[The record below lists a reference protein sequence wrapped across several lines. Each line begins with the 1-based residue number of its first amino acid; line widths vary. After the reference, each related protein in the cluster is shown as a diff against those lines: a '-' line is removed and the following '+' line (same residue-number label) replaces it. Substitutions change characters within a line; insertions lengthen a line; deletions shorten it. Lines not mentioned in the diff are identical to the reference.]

1 MLSVEVHPKMVKTKA
16 KLKIKSAKKT
26 VVKKTIKKPTKQP
39 AKANSHQNSFNFIII
54 TSFIAIVALAAI
66 GFVKTGYEA
75 DAVTGL
81 ASYSEESFKI
91 YQCTPGHSCEEP
103 IQTYKT
109 ACVGN
114 DIYYL
119 NIQKYCDKEGYCTI
133 EKEFLDVTR
142 FVGTCPSNC
151 VDGFCI

>member
-1 MLSVEVHPKMVKTKA
+1 MVKTKA
-16 KLKIKSAKKT
+16 KPRAKPEAKPEAKPAKKT
-26 VVKKTIKKPTKQP
+26 VAKKAIKKPTI
-39 AKANSHQNSFNFIII
+39 AKSHQNSFNFIII
-54 TSFIAIVALAAI
+54 TSFIAIIALAAI
-66 GFVKTGYEA
+66 GFVKTGFEA
-75 DAVTGL
+75 SAVTGL
-81 ASYSEESFKI
+81 ASYSEESLKA

-119 NIQKYCDKEGYCTI
+119 NTQKYCDKNGHCTI
-133 EKEFLDVTR
+133 EKDFLDVTR